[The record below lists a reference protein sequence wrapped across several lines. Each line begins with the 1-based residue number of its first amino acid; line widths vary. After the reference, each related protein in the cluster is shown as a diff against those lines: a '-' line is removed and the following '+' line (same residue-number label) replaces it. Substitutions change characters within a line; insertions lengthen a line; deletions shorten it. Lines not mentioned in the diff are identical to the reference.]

1 MPDPGEAG
9 TVRLP
14 LGELQALVGEAL
26 GRAGLAPASVPF
38 VAAVLVAAERDGV
51 RSHGL
56 LRLPGYLNTLRTG
69 WADGAAEPRIV
80 EEADALLVVD
90 AGNGFAQVA
99 LAAARPR
106 LVEMA
111 AARGVATLLIR
122 DSHHF
127 AALWPDI
134 EDLCAEGFVA
144 LTCTNSK
151 KRMAAWD
158 GRARVLGTNAM
169 AFGCPRAG
177 GLPFVWDQASSVMS
191 QGDMLLAA
199 AEDREVGPGIGLDAA
214 GEPTRSPAAIL
225 DGGALLPFGG
235 HKGAALAATVEI
247 LAAALTGSRFG
258 WEDASGAV
266 PGVTTS
272 RGGQFLLLIDPRRAG
287 ATDFAARVEALIG
300 SLRQAGSA
308 RLPGDKRYAHR
319 RLSLAEGVLLPA
331 ADVARLRAQAAGQD
345 ISPSG

>member
-1 MPDPGEAG
+1 MPDPAEADA
-9 TVRLP
+9 VRMP
-14 LGELQALVGEAL
+14 LDELQALVGEAL

-38 VAAVLVAAERDGV
+38 VAAVVAAAERDGV

-56 LRLPGYLNTLRTG
+56 LRLPGYINTLKVG

-90 AGNGFAQVA
+90 AHNGFAQVA
-99 LAAARPR
+99 LAAGRAR

-111 AARGVATLLIR
+111 VTSGVATLLIR

-127 AALWPDI
+127 AALWTDI

-144 LTCTNSK
+144 LTCANSK
-151 KRMAAWD
+151 KRMAAWG

-191 QGDMLLAA
+191 QGDVLLAA
-199 AEDREVGPGIGLDAA
+199 AENREIALGIGLDAA

-258 WEDASGAV
+258 WEDGSGEV

-287 ATDFAARVEALIG
+287 GTGFAARVETLIG
-300 SLRQAGSA
+300 SLRDAGSA

-319 RLSLAEGVLLPA
+319 RRALAEGVPLSA
-331 ADVARLRAQAAGQD
+331 GEVARLRAQAAGRD
-345 ISPSG
+345 IPPPV